1 VIGPLTTK
9 VALELSVRVL
19 TDLLIKL
26 VLIVNVKNW
35 VKQERESGCEGGR
48 RIGFARYHFAQAVG
62 EGGGEC

>member
-1 VIGPLTTK
+1 MIGPLTTK

-48 RIGFARYHFAQAVG
+48 GLDLLAIVFAQAVE